1 MPGEK
6 KDANES
12 DDEYEVER
20 VVDYQF
26 CKQTVRRRK
35 KKMVAA
41 SSVED
46 PDPGS
51 GAFSTLD
58 PDPESGIGFFRI
70 PYLGSRIQK
79 QPQQKRGVKKN

>member
-35 KKMVAA
+35 KNVNCVMG
-41 SSVED
+41 
-46 PDPGS
+46 PMPG
-51 GAFSTLD
+51 L
-58 PDPESGIGFFRI
+58 
-70 PYLGSRIQK
+70 
-79 QPQQKRGVKKN
+79 

>member
-20 VVDYQF
+20 VVDYQV

-35 KKMVAA
+35 KKW
-41 SSVED
+41 
-46 PDPGS
+46 
-51 GAFSTLD
+51 
-58 PDPESGIGFFRI
+58 
-70 PYLGSRIQK
+70 
-79 QPQQKRGVKKN
+79 

>member
-26 CKQTVRRRK
+26 CKETVRRGK
-35 KKMVAA
+35 KTLSA
-41 SSVED
+41 SWDQFLDSLSLKENNLGHLPVYDLEFRF
-46 PDPGS
+46 S
-51 GAFSTLD
+51 AFCFNNQGLSNL
-58 PDPESGIGFFRI
+58 
-70 PYLGSRIQK
+70 YC
-79 QPQQKRGVKKN
+79 V